1 MYCAWLR
8 TGNKWRI
15 TYNASDVAKH
25 EEDVIIV
32 ERREDTNDALL
43 EMQAR
48 DPDKHTIEINHNE
61 YMVTDH
67 PCFKVIDDEAMYKLE
82 ECGAICVLRV
92 PFFVSHNHGDR
103 SYHIAGINAKRRDG
117 AIAEKIDNDHW
128 LVTMDHK
135 LWEIANKKVDKLRAK
150 RAKKAEDAKVTH
162 PEVKAMLQS
171 LARRCGFQFGN
182 PDLHEIT
189 VAILANDFYNRTDD
203 TDSQLKPLA
212 EKWLKFNDENSKR
225 FLEANWLTEQE
236 LTFLIDRFKK
246 ITGVSNEETLTEENP
261 S

>member
-8 TGNKWRI
+8 TGNKWRM
-15 TYNASDVAKH
+15 THNASDVAKH

-32 ERREDTNDALL
+32 ERQEDRNDAFL
-43 EMQAR
+43 EMQAK
-48 DPDKHTIEINHNE
+48 DPDKHITSNYNE
-61 YMVTDH
+61 CIVTDH
-67 PCFKVIDDEAMYKLE
+67 PCFKFMDDEAMYKLE
-82 ECGAICVLRV
+82 ECGAICVLQI
-92 PFFVSHNHGDR
+92 PYFVSHSYNNR
-103 SYHIAGINAKRRDG
+103 SYHIAGINSKRRDG

-128 LVTMDHK
+128 LVTMDYK

-150 RAKKAEDAKVTH
+150 RAKNAENAKVTH

-171 LARRCGFQFGN
+171 LAKRCGFQFGN

-189 VAILANDFYNRTDD
+189 VAILANDFYNRADD

-236 LTFLIDRFKK
+236 LTFLVDRFKK